1 MVNSSGFDLLLL
13 SALSLVSAWDINNN
27 GDHWSCQDPEGRLLE
42 GCDRD
47 KTIFVDAVNPVA
59 QFKTIQS
66 GVLW

>member
-13 SALSLVSAWDINNN
+13 SALSLVSAWDISNN
-27 GDHWSCQDPEGRLLE
+27 GDRRSRQDPEGGLLE
-42 GCDRD
+42 GCDKD
-47 KTIFVDAVNPVA
+47 KTIFVDAVNPAA